1 MNSDL
6 QGSPKF
12 TRAGDST
19 KIVPKGWIEKGIWI
33 EINDILK
40 LHGFSW
46 VSSGKD
52 SCWLRPNS

>member
-1 MNSDL
+1 MGKRIRKVSIVNE
-6 QGSPKF
+6 
-12 TRAGDST
+12 GDST

-40 LHGFSW
+40 LYGFSW
-46 VSSGKD
+46 VSSGRD